1 MFFSFIRE
9 CFSWLPLPLSI
20 IVNATITVFLIIVA
34 VQVINSAL
42 SLPLLRHLHFLHAVP
57 ADDIDFLCRPDTL
70 FAAGAHI
77 LPCAAALRRLCAAA
91 CLCAAVPGLSSC
103 AWWRCPAAAPVHL
116 DFCPPLRYD
125 VVYQCFARLRDSP
138 SIRWVMGDHQPP
150 PLRFLL
156 KALVVVGV
164 APAAILYPM
173 CQIVQVYG
181 FVYDGCNY
189 FLDWS
194 LQRLRAYVQLVPL
207 LSLAFPYLGNG
218 HMSVG
223 SGCALDGDNW
233 LLQLPA
239 EPVGIDRPENLLKVA
254 RCPAGLDGVFHV
266 CAVLSQNV
274 LCA

>member
-1 MFFSFIRE
+1 
-9 CFSWLPLPLSI
+9 
-20 IVNATITVFLIIVA
+20 
-34 VQVINSAL
+34 
-42 SLPLLRHLHFLHAVP
+42 
-57 ADDIDFLCRPDTL
+57 
-70 FAAGAHI
+70 
-77 LPCAAALRRLCAAA
+77 
-91 CLCAAVPGLSSC
+91 
-103 AWWRCPAAAPVHL
+103 
-116 DFCPPLRYD
+116 
-125 VVYQCFARLRDSP
+125 
-138 SIRWVMGDHQPP
+138 MGDHQPP

-156 KALVVVGV
+156 EALVVVGV
-164 APAAILYPM
+164 APAAILYPV

-207 LSLAFPYLGNG
+207 LSLAFPHLGNG

-239 EPVGIDRPENLLKVA
+239 EPVGVDRPENLLKIA